1 MNRVCAWIRK
11 CMYVC
16 VCVWRDLEKECVVI
30 PGVATVCDS
39 EIMVLSRVSVF
50 TCVRSCVYK

>member
-1 MNRVCAWIRK
+1 MNRVRLDQK
-11 CMYVC
+11 MYVC

-39 EIMVLSRVSVF
+39 EIMALSRVSVF